1 MTIINNAK
9 ECRIMPNLQS
19 RMRLLSLFTIF
30 FVYMAIS
37 SLFSSD
43 LPGFY
48 IWLILTIVYILSLLV
63 FYIVYK
69 KNKQDH

>member
-1 MTIINNAK
+1 MQ
-9 ECRIMPNLQS
+9 NLQS

-37 SLFSSD
+37 NLLSSD

-48 IWLILTIVYILSLLV
+48 IWLILTIVYILSLLT

-69 KNKQDH
+69 KNKQNH